1 MHISNNVEQNC
12 PFCRLSL
19 LVHSLDT
26 GSWKQPIYVKQSAY

>member
-19 LVHSLDT
+19 LVNSLDT
-26 GSWKQPIYVKQSAY
+26 ESCKQPIYFKQSAY